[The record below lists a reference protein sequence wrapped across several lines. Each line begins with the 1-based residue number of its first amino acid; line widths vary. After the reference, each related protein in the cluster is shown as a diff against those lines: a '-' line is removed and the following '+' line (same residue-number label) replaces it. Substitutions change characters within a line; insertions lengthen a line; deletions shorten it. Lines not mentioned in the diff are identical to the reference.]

1 VFRTIVRGFSRG
13 ATTFAALSVALILT
27 LAATAQA
34 APKTFFGVVPQT
46 PLGASDFEKMGQG
59 HVGTLRVPLLWAG
72 VEPTQGG
79 GYNFGG
85 FDPTVEEAAR
95 NGITVLPFVYATP
108 GWVAR
113 DLDGQNC
120 SDNCATFGP
129 RSAAAR
135 DAWGKFLV
143 AAVDR
148 YGPNGTFWADHPSVP
163 KKPIRAWQIWNEQ
176 NSKVFWAPK
185 QNPKAYAKLLD
196 ASADAINS
204 RDRGADI
211 VLGGMAGLAGSRK
224 ATPGPKYLRK
234 LYRRRGVEKDFD
246 GVAVHPYGAKVKAVI
261 EEIDNF
267 RNEIT
272 RAHDG
277 RASLWITE
285 MGWSSAKKGNPLNV
299 GKKGQAKRLKQ
310 AYKYFLRERK
320 RLNVKTVDWF
330 SWTDSQES
338 ICDWCQNAGLL
349 THSLQEKPA
358 FSAFT
363 RLAK

>member
-1 VFRTIVRGFSRG
+1 MFEPIVHGLIQR
-13 ATTFAALSVALILT
+13 ATVIATLSVAFILA
-27 LAATAQA
+27 LAVTAQA
-34 APKTFFGVVPQT
+34 APKSFFGVVPQT
-46 PLGASDFEKMGQG
+46 SLASSDYEKMGQG
-59 HVGTLRVPLLWAG
+59 HVGTLRVPLVWAA
-72 VEPTQGG
+72 VEPTQAG
-79 GYNFGG
+79 GYNWGG

-95 NGITVLPFVYATP
+95 NGIKVLPFIYTTP

-120 SDNCATFGP
+120 GESCGTFGP
-129 RSAAAR
+129 RSAAGRA
-135 DAWGKFLV
+135 AFGKFLA

-148 YGPNGTFWADHPSVP
+148 YGPNGTFWTEHPSVP
-163 KKPIRAWQIWNEQ
+163 KKSIRAWQIWNEQ
-176 NSKVFWAPK
+176 NSKVFWSPK
-185 QNPKAYAKLLD
+185 PSTSKYAKLLA
-196 ASADAINS
+196 ASADAVRS

-234 LYRRRGVEKDFD
+234 LYRRKGVKKNFD
-246 GVAVHPYGAKVKAVI
+246 GVAVHPYGAKVGAVI
-261 EEIDNF
+261 DEVGNF
-267 RNEIT
+267 RREIT

-277 RASLWITE
+277 GASLWITE

-349 THSLQEKPA
+349 THSLKEKPA
-358 FSAFT
+358 FRAFAG
-363 RLAK
+363 LAK